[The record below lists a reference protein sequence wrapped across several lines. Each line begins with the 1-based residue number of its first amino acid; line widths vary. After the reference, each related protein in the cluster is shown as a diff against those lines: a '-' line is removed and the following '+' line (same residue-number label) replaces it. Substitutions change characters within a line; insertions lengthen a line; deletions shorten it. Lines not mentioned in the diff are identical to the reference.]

1 MAIQMLLK
9 EKRYQVLCIL
19 LNELI
24 VLEEEVLVNEIIQSR
39 RVETV
44 TDEIK

>member
-1 MAIQMLLK
+1 MAIQK
-9 EKRYQVLCIL
+9 QFKDKRYQVLCIL

-39 RVETV
+39 RV
-44 TDEIK
+44 DEDVDEE